1 VDRRLPVGMADDAFH
16 THGALVDEDLSL
28 ALAGIL
34 AELHAET
41 RETLSVA

>member
-1 VDRRLPVGMADDAFH
+1 MADDAFH
-16 THGALVDEDLSL
+16 PDGALVDEDLAL

-41 RETLSVA
+41 RASLAAVA